1 MSCRSNLSF
10 ATTAI
15 VLAVSLAACAGSTAS
30 SAPTAA
36 PTAAPTSASTSAP
49 TSAPTVAA
57 NEATPVPVASALTTG
72 SGDSCPTAVTVDAAL
87 GTTLPKPV
95 SIVGGGGTTLPAGA
109 TGLSCEYAGQT
120 YNVIIQLITNIDPSS
135 ISKFSARYPVAY
147 VSVSGVGDQARSFVQ
162 TLSAG
167 KDNEGVVAT
176 KGTTLVAITATAT
189 PASLAQVEA
198 LVNQLL

>member
-1 MSCRSNLSF
+1 MSYRSHLSI
-10 ATTAI
+10 AAAAI
-15 VLAVSLAACAGSTAS
+15 VLGVSLAACGGATAS
-30 SAPTAA
+30 SAPTAV
-36 PTAAPTSASTSAP
+36 P
-49 TSAPTVAA
+49 TSAPTTAPTVAA
-57 NEATPVPVASALTTG
+57 IAATPVPLPSALTTG

-109 TGLSCEYAGQT
+109 TGLSCEYAGTT
-120 YNVIIQLITNIDPSS
+120 YNVIIQLITNIDPSN
-135 ISKFSARYPVAY
+135 ISRFSARYPMPY
-147 VSVSGVGDQARSFVQ
+147 VSVSSVGDQARSFVQ
-162 TLSAG
+162 TLGVG